1 MRCPFCGKSESE
13 VLDSREAIDGNSIR
27 RRRMCSSCKKRFTTY
42 EKIDLFNMTV
52 IKKDNTREGFDRN
65 KILDGIIRA
74 CEKRPIGREK
84 MEAVVA
90 KIERDLRAKGKR
102 EVGSREI
109 GDRVIRELLKL
120 DPVAYI
126 RFASVYHNFESP
138 NEFRKIVAVFN
149 KDRKRR

>member
-1 MRCPFCGKSESE
+1 
-13 VLDSREAIDGNSIR
+13 
-27 RRRMCSSCKKRFTTY
+27 
-42 EKIDLFNMTV
+42 
-52 IKKDNTREGFDRN
+52 
-65 KILDGIIRA
+65 
-74 CEKRPIGREK
+74 

-149 KDRKRR
+149 KDRKRK